1 MGTLPWDHEESKALA
16 IMPEGPCPFHCRHSK
31 MGETFLLFVG
41 RDVIFLASSEVEID
55 LDKQR
60 AIVEWLDFDNK
71 LFEAER
77 QGTTL

>member
-1 MGTLPWDHEESKALA
+1 
-16 IMPEGPCPFHCRHSK
+16 

-41 RDVIFLASSEVEID
+41 RDGIFLASSEVEID